1 MTSHSCLLC
10 LGSNFYRIANMAYAR
25 RDLKK
30 FFPDIR
36 FSTEMETEAIGDRF
50 LSLFS
55 NQRARWE
62 TTLCKE
68 QVLGILKL
76 IERDNGRVPEEKVYG
91 VVRMDLDLLRFDDE
105 VLKPNDMKQP
115 HVLEGMKELGL

>member
-1 MTSHSCLLC
+1 M
-10 LGSNFYRIANMAYAR
+10 
-25 RDLKK
+25 
-30 FFPDIR
+30 
-36 FSTEMETEAIGDRF
+36 
-50 LSLFS
+50 LFRS
-55 NQRARWE
+55 
-62 TTLCKE
+62 
-68 QVLGILKL
+68 